1 MDKALLAVLVAV
13 IALIILGIVLTYV
26 PIPVA
31 GTNQFDCINA
41 VCQIEKVL
49 QHILEEEEKQTII
62 LEAQT
67 CLIYLQSVDRARF
80 NEREIHELCG
90 ILPFVDAEVV
100 LSSNG
105 SVIKQK

>member
-1 MDKALLAVLVAV
+1 M
-13 IALIILGIVLTYV
+13 YV

-31 GTNQFDCINA
+31 GTNQFDCTNA

-67 CLIYLQSVDRARF
+67 CLVYLQTVDRARF

-90 ILPFVDAEVV
+90 VQPFVDE
-100 LSSNG
+100 G
-105 SVIKQK
+105 K

>member
-1 MDKALLAVLVAV
+1 MDKGLLVVLISV
-13 IALIILGIVLTYV
+13 IALIIFGFALMYV
-26 PIPVA
+26 PAA
-31 GTNQFDCINA
+31 GVNQFDCTNA

-49 QHILEEEEKQTII
+49 QHILEEEEKQTTI

-90 ILPFVDAEVV
+90 IPPFVDSE
-100 LSSNG
+100 
-105 SVIKQK
+105 K

>member
-1 MDKALLAVLVAV
+1 MDKALLTVLISVT
-13 IALIILGIVLTYV
+13 ALIIFGLVLIYI

-31 GTNQFDCINA
+31 GINQFDCTNA

-49 QHILEEEEKQTII
+49 QHILEEEEKQTVI

-67 CLIYLQSVDRARF
+67 CLVYLQTVDRARF

-90 ILPFVDAEVV
+90 IIPFVDE
-100 LSSNG
+100 G
-105 SVIKQK
+105 K